1 MTCLHWKSARLA
13 AVIHPYLGNGICVG
27 TALAGQ
33 KFQWP
38 ASFEAGHFL
47 LPTARRFLKT
57 KAENVP
63 QSINSCAI
71 VVLRTNS
78 G

>member
-33 KFQWP
+33 KFEWP
-38 ASFEAGHFL
+38 ASFEAGHFFF
-47 LPTARRFLKT
+47 RRHADF
-57 KAENVP
+57 
-63 QSINSCAI
+63 
-71 VVLRTNS
+71 
-78 G
+78 

>member
-1 MTCLHWKSARLA
+1 MTGLHWKSARLA

-33 KFQWP
+33 YFRWP

-47 LPTARRFLKT
+47 LLLRGTVIEKLCVGGGFAVEHGGRT
-57 KAENVP
+57 
-63 QSINSCAI
+63 SII
-71 VVLRTNS
+71 R
-78 G
+78 